1 MWNPIDVWV
10 WESLI
15 YLVKIKES
23 FLVLLI
29 VIYIYILKISYAAG
43 LQFVVKMERMDINKT
58 LVWESWMILLA

>member
-1 MWNPIDVWV
+1 MSNPIDVWV

-15 YLVKIKES
+15 YLMKIKES

-29 VIYIYILKISYAAG
+29 VIYILKISYAAG

-58 LVWESWMILLA
+58 LV